1 LVVVFVLAAA
11 AGVGAYLVVRNETDG
26 GNGNGGGGG
35 GGGVAAASLAAGTAS
50 DFDPFGDDG
59 FEDPSF
65 PVDFTD
71 GTLSSPWSTQQYDSF
86 AEKPG
91 VGLRF
96 DLDGTFTVSS
106 VTVSTSEAGWSGE
119 IYVSGDDASE
129 FSTLDQWGRPVVT
142 AADPG
147 ATHDF
152 PLDGVEARS
161 VLVWFTG
168 LPPAPAGERQSLE
181 VTEVRFG

>member
-1 LVVVFVLAAA
+1 LVLVFVLAAP
-11 AGVGAYLVVRNETDG
+11 AGDGAYVVVLNHTHC
-26 GNGNGGGGG
+26 GNGGGASCGG
-35 GGGVAAASLAAGTAS
+35 GAAAAASQAAGTAS

-71 GTLSSPWSTQQYDSF
+71 GTLTTPWSTQQYDSF

-96 DLDGTFTVSS
+96 DLDATFTVSS
-106 VTVSTSEAGWSGE
+106 VTVSTTQPGWSGE
-119 IYVSGDDASE
+119 IYVSGDDASG
-129 FSTLDQWGRPVVT
+129 FSTLDEWGPPVVT

-147 ATHDF
+147 ATHEF
-152 PLDGVEARS
+152 ALDDVGARS

-181 VTEVRFG
+181 VTDVRFG